1 MNPAV
6 LRTAELTMPTEKES
20 AQAAETVRQVASVI
34 NGEETVS
41 AHFGPKGTPA
51 VELPVTAVQLLLDIL
66 EQMAR
71 GNAVTLM
78 PVHAELTTQQAAD
91 LLNVSRTHFVQLLDR
106 ENIPY
111 RKVGTHRWVRAEDV
125 LAYRRKTERAR
136 RKALDEMT
144 ELDEEL
150 GLQ

>member
-6 LRTAELTMPTEKES
+6 LCTAELTMPTEKES
-20 AQAAETVRQVASVI
+20 AQAA
-34 NGEETVS
+34 
-41 AHFGPKGTPA
+41 
-51 VELPVTAVQLLLDIL
+51 
-66 EQMAR
+66 
-71 GNAVTLM
+71 
-78 PVHAELTTQQAAD
+78 D
-91 LLNVSRTHFVQLLDR
+91 LLNVSRTHFVQPLDR

-136 RKALDEMT
+136 RRALDEMT

>member
-20 AQAAETVRQVASVI
+20 AQAA
-34 NGEETVS
+34 
-41 AHFGPKGTPA
+41 
-51 VELPVTAVQLLLDIL
+51 
-66 EQMAR
+66 
-71 GNAVTLM
+71 
-78 PVHAELTTQQAAD
+78 D
-91 LLNVSRTHFVQLLDR
+91 LLNVSRTHFVQLLDK